1 MMRSPETLYIDRRSW
16 TLIGLVAIAA
26 TVLRVFGIWHEY
38 PFSFYGDEQQ
48 LVKQALAYGGGNF
61 NPYQTG
67 MNASKPAFYTYL
79 LFFEY
84 GIYFVVGKLAG
95 WWADA
100 SGYVIAFLH
109 RPGPWYII
117 GRSTTAL
124 FGIATIALVAITGER
139 FFGRRTGVVAAILMT
154 LALGHVITCQHVKA
168 DNPTAFFSL
177 TAMWFL
183 LVFIDNH
190 RLRYLLFAAMAAG
203 FGMATKYYSVFLA
216 PMFAIAI
223 IVVAWQ
229 QSSTATGRVN
239 SLLLTLP
246 KLILLSVVV
255 GMATFFVLT
264 PYTFLDSQGL
274 DFLLGEVSVLGEK
287 AAQLTGTVDAQQ
299 GVRQD
304 YEIRGHADY
313 ATAIKDFAYSL
324 GKLTGFGLLA
334 SVAGTAGVLFCA
346 GRLNTQRLLLVS
358 FPLVFTIVAI
368 VVRPGF
374 AVVRHQTQIYPFL
387 ALAAGIV
394 LVALYHWL
402 RRRGTGLHRLAVIAF
417 CLALAPQLYA
427 IVERATVVSQP
438 DPRSA
443 AVEWIDE
450 NIEADSHILIGGN
463 VVELVASVETLDARE
478 AQVKALLASGK
489 VPESVI
495 GRTSG
500 TGQRVEYQ
508 KLLAQK
514 ETAFRID
521 RFEHP
526 WWLRY
531 HDEVGERFFL
541 RETDVFM
548 EPPTR
553 KFGISTLN
561 QYAERGVEFIVVGDK
576 VRDFY
581 KSNADRYPPY
591 DALYDAIYQLP
602 QVAAFDGHGSGW
614 GGRTV
619 RIFALNQ
626 Q

>member
-1 MMRSPETLYIDRRSW
+1 MLKPEPFRIDRLGW
-16 TLIGLVAIAA
+16 ILIATIAVIA
-26 TVLRVFGIWHEY
+26 TVVRVFGIWHEY

-48 LVKQALAYGGGNF
+48 LVKQALAYGSGNF

-79 LFFEY
+79 LFIEY
-84 GIYFVVGKLAG
+84 GVYFVVGKLAG

-109 RPGPWYII
+109 RPGPWYVI
-117 GRSTTAL
+117 GRMTTTL
-124 FGIATIALVAITGER
+124 FGVATIVLVAVTGEKY
-139 FFGRRTGVVAAILMT
+139 FGRRSGLVGAVLMT
-154 LALGHVITCQHVKA
+154 VAIGHVITCQHVKA

-177 TAMWFL
+177 LAMWFL
-183 LVFIDNH
+183 LAFISNH
-190 RLRYLLFAAMAAG
+190 KSRNLLFAAMAAG

-216 PMFAIAI
+216 PMFVIAI
-223 IVVAWQ
+223 VVVVWQ
-229 QSSTATGRVN
+229 QSTAAPSRFTSILR
-239 SLLLTLP
+239 TLP
-246 KLILLSVVV
+246 RFVLLAVAV

-287 AAQLTGTVDAQQ
+287 AAQITGTGGAEA

-304 YEIRGHADY
+304 YEIRGHASFS
-313 ATAIKDFAYSL
+313 TAVKDFAYSL

-334 SVAGTAGVLFCA
+334 GLAGVVGVIYCLL
-346 GRLNTQRLLLVS
+346 RLNTHRLLLIS
-358 FPLVFTIVAI
+358 FPLLFTIVAI

-387 ALAAGIV
+387 ALAAGVV

-402 RRRGTGLHRLAVIAF
+402 KSRGGSLHRVAAAGF
-417 CLALAPQLYA
+417 CLALVPQMLA
-427 IVERATVVSQP
+427 IVERANVVSRP

-443 AVEWIDE
+443 AVIWIDE
-450 NIEADSHILIGGN
+450 NIKADSHILVGGS
-463 VVELVASVETLDARE
+463 VIELVASSETLNARE
-478 AQVKALLASGK
+478 AEVKALLATGK
-489 VPESVI
+489 VPQSVV

-508 KLLAQK
+508 KQLAQQQ
-514 ETAFRID
+514 TAFKID

-526 WWLRY
+526 WWLRH

-553 KFGISTLN
+553 KFGIDTLD
-561 QYAERGVEFIVVGDK
+561 QYAERGVEYIVVGDAL
-576 VRDFY
+576 RDFY
-581 KSNADRYPPY
+581 RKNADRYPPY
-591 DALYDAIYQLP
+591 DAIYSEIYQLP
-602 QVAAFDGHGSGW
+602 SVATFAGHESGW

-619 RIFALNQ
+619 RVFALQ
-626 Q
+626 